1 MKTAANNNSSK
12 FDSHS
17 ATHAASRVGLLVV
30 LALGLGLA
38 GVGGWYWQQSRSR
51 VAESVEVPASVIV
64 LSEPTAKI
72 LAGLSTPVELRLFA
86 PVDVSALP
94 AELGGYVTRVEGLLA
109 EYERVADSKLKVKK
123 SDPQTDASAK
133 SAAGAAGVVPFASEN
148 GEIVYLGLTV
158 ASGVRIESIFPLAP
172 EWEAALESDVT
183 RAIQRVSAKIAV
195 KTPPAGSEAV
205 QPAPIDPAISEE
217 LLRMFPDLASQTFDD
232 AAKILREGA
241 LEEFKTAADTM
252 QTKVAVAQKALAV
265 AQANNSEAAQQ
276 SALKAFQEVQSEQ
289 TDKLKAIT
297 AHLQERITVLE
308 RLKNAEQQ
316 ATLAK

>member
-1 MKTAANNNSSK
+1 
-12 FDSHS
+12 
-17 ATHAASRVGLLVV
+17 
-30 LALGLGLA
+30 
-38 GVGGWYWQQSRSR
+38 
-51 VAESVEVPASVIV
+51 
-64 LSEPTAKI
+64 
-72 LAGLSTPVELRLFA
+72 
-86 PVDVSALP
+86 
-94 AELGGYVTRVEGLLA
+94 
-109 EYERVADSKLKVKK
+109 
-123 SDPQTDASAK
+123 
-133 SAAGAAGVVPFASEN
+133 
-148 GEIVYLGLTV
+148 
-158 ASGVRIESIFPLAP
+158 
-172 EWEAALESDVT
+172 
-183 RAIQRVSAKIAV
+183 
-195 KTPPAGSEAV
+195 
-205 QPAPIDPAISEE
+205 
-217 LLRMFPDLASQTFDD
+217 MFPDLASQTFDD